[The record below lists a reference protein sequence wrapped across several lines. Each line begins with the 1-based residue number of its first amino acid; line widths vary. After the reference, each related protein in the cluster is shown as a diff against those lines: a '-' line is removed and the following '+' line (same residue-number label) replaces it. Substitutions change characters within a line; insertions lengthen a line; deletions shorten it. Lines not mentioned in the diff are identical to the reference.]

1 MTCTRPKVVVCDFV
15 DIKVLVAKEGYAPSV
30 TPSPF
35 KRHGG
40 LKILLL
46 TKVKSFRKITENFAE
61 SKKSIIFVVSIK
73 KGGKYEKLE
82 FLLRQRKKGINF
94 NFVEQKKEII
104 NHCNKKPR

>member
-1 MTCTRPKVVVCDFV
+1 MTCTRPKVVVCGSADTM
-15 DIKVLVAKEGYAPSV
+15 VLDAKEGYAPSI

-46 TKVKSFRKITENFAE
+46 IKVKSFRKISENSVG
-61 SKKSIIFVVSIK
+61 SKKNNYICNVNK

-82 FLLRQRKKGINF
+82 FL
-94 NFVEQKKEII
+94 
-104 NHCNKKPR
+104 